1 MRAED
6 DFTRRAG
13 ALLRAA
19 ANDLKRDDENAEREL
34 GLEKGTF
41 AEYCAGTRP
50 VTWELMRRAAEV
62 WPLDERDLLPGRDD
76 CPAGVRVMRH
86 EESRAGG
93 RVLSR
98 GGEPYYEYRD
108 TAMSRIASYRPEW
121 IRMLRVVEDDEP
133 DNPLVQWNRGHLLY
147 QFTYFIGPV
156 NYYYRWNG
164 VSHCVPMDTG
174 DSVWGLPFAPHS
186 FTSRSATEPA
196 CILALTYGGSLLG
209 DAQRELAVLGN
220 ATTRALAIPLD
231 EDTRRPGAMIRSFMD
246 AGAVTV
252 AELTDRTGLS
262 PERTEELAEGATHPD
277 VEELD
282 LLARALGVS
291 VRDLLP
297 PRTETADGI
306 SLQHARDARSWV
318 WPEEDAPAY
327 RITRLAGD
335 PLHPHT
341 SALQVD
347 VLASAAGRS
356 APLTT
361 YQHQYLY
368 VLGDEPVSLRWEF
381 AGRQVEER
389 LAPGDSAYVRPQVPI
404 TFAATGEGG
413 RPRVLLLRISGSV
426 TPEVRYAVG
435 TMAPGGVDR
444 YVAED
449 RLWYS

>member
-62 WPLDERDLLPGRDD
+62 WPLDERDLLPGHDD

-121 IRMLRVVEDDEP
+121 IRMLRVVEDDDP

-164 VSHCVPMDTG
+164 VSACVPMDTG

-231 EDTRRPGAMIRSFMD
+231 EHARRPGAMIRSFMD

-252 AELTDRTGLS
+252 AELADRTGLS
-262 PERTEELAEGATHPD
+262 PERAGELAEGATHPD
-277 VEELD
+277 TKELD
-282 LLARALGVS
+282 LLAHALGVS

-297 PRTETADGI
+297 PRTETAGGI

-318 WPEEDAPAY
+318 WPGEDAPAY

-368 VLGDEPVSLRWEF
+368 VLGDQPVTMCWEF
-381 AGRQVEER
+381 AGRQAEET
-389 LAPGDSAYVRPQVPI
+389 LTPGDSAYVRPQVPI